1 MKKSLFAVAALSAI
15 AGAAQAQ
22 SSVTVYGILDAGFSG
37 LSSTVPTSA
46 TTQGGANK
54 TTTTQFGNSYEQ
66 SSRLGFKGQED
77 LGGGLSAVF
86 TIETGLTNT
95 ANTFSSMNNRQ
106 SFVGLNKKGLGQ
118 AAIGTQYTPIHIA
131 FAATDPGQNNNT
143 VGNVVR
149 PTAGTSG
156 GQSAASS
163 AYTISTTN
171 TITAQSDSFA
181 GFKVNAQYTNNGK
194 DQTMYG
200 NQNQMSKPVDG
211 TVQTLNSSW
220 GGSTNFTGWGLG
232 ANYTWNKLF
241 ATVAYQN
248 FKQEQNN
255 GAPYTSANN
264 YAASTTTIS
273 EAALPNATDRQW
285 YAGATYDFGILKAY
299 ANYINRKLTS
309 GLDSNQYLSRTGQQ
323 IGVRANITSTIEAW
337 ASGGTGRFS
346 AFGAGQ
352 PTVNFNAWQL
362 GSNYWLSKRTNLY
375 AIYGQTLTSSAGAP
389 TSAAN
394 VTAQGGA
401 KASQY
406 AVGVRHT
413 F

>member
-1 MKKSLFAVAALSAI
+1 MKKSLFAIAAVTAF

-37 LSSTVPTSA
+37 LSTSTPTTAS
-46 TTQGGANK
+46 GGVNK
-54 TTTTQFGNSYEQ
+54 ATTTQFGNSYEQ

-95 ANTFSSMNNRQ
+95 SSQLSTLNNRQ
-106 SFVGLNKKGLGQ
+106 TFVGVKKNGLGQ
-118 AAIGTQYTPIHIA
+118 GAIGTQYTPIHIA

-149 PTAGTSG
+149 PTAGTAG
-156 GQSAASS
+156 GQASASS

-171 TITAQSDSFA
+171 TLTAQSDSFA
-181 GFKVNAQYTNNGK
+181 GFKFNAQYTQNGVNQTMRA
-194 DQTMYG
+194 DQT
-200 NQNQMSKPVDG
+200 
-211 TVQTLNSSW
+211 TVATN
-220 GGSTNFTGWGLG
+220 GGSTNFSGYGLG

-241 ATVAYQN
+241 ATVAWQS
-248 FKQEQNN
+248 FKSEVNN
-255 GAPYTSANN
+255 
-264 YAASTTTIS
+264 AAVQKATAATVASPGTTWS
-273 EAALPNATDRQW
+273 ELTLPNTTDNQF

-299 ANYINRKLTS
+299 GNYINRKVTN
-309 GLDSNQYLSRTGQQ
+309 GLNSAEYMSRSAEQ
-323 IGVRANITSTIEAW
+323 IGVRANITPKIEGW
-337 ASGGTGRFS
+337 ASAGLGRYTS
-346 AFGAGQ
+346 YGAGS

-375 AIYGQTLTSSAGAP
+375 AIYGQTLTSQASGQTATINAAAG
-389 TSAAN
+389 
-394 VTAQGGA
+394 GGA
-401 KASQY
+401 RASQY
-406 AVGVRHT
+406 AMGVRHT

>member
-1 MKKSLFAVAALSAI
+1 MKKSLFAIAAVTAF

-37 LSSTVPTSA
+37 LSTSTPTTASGGVNKA
-46 TTQGGANK
+46 TTTA
-54 TTTTQFGNSYEQ
+54 FGSSYEQ

-95 ANTFSSMNNRQ
+95 SSQLSTLNNRQ
-106 SFVGLNKKGLGQ
+106 TFVGAAKKGLGQ

-149 PTAGTSG
+149 PTAGTAG
-156 GQSAASS
+156 GQASASS

-171 TITAQSDSFA
+171 TLTAQSDSFA
-181 GFKVNAQYTNNGK
+181 GFKFNAQYTQNGV
-194 DQTMYG
+194 DQTMRA
-200 NQNQMSKPVDG
+200 D
-211 TVQTLNSSW
+211 QTTIASN
-220 GGSTNFTGWGLG
+220 GGSTNFSGYGLG

-241 ATVAYQN
+241 ATVAWQS
-248 FKQEQNN
+248 FKSEVNN
-255 GAPYTSANN
+255 
-264 YAASTTTIS
+264 AAVQKATAATVASPGTTWS
-273 EAALPNATDRQW
+273 ELTLPNTTDNQF

-299 ANYINRKLTS
+299 GNYINRKVTN
-309 GLDSNQYLSRTGQQ
+309 GLNSAEYMSRSAEQ
-323 IGVRANITSTIEAW
+323 IGVRANITPTVEGW
-337 ASGGTGRFS
+337 ASAGLGRYTS
-346 AFGAGQ
+346 YGAGS

-375 AIYGQTLTSSAGAP
+375 AIYGQTLTSQASGQTATINAAAG
-389 TSAAN
+389 
-394 VTAQGGA
+394 GGA
-401 KASQY
+401 RASQY
-406 AVGVRHT
+406 AMGVRHT

>member
-1 MKKSLFAVAALSAI
+1 MKKSLFAVAAVTAF

-37 LSSTVPTSA
+37 LSTSTPTTAS
-46 TTQGGANK
+46 GNVNK
-54 TTTTQFGNSYEQ
+54 TTTTKFGDSYEQ

-95 ANTFSSMNNRQ
+95 SSTFSSMNNRQ
-106 SFVGLNKKGLGQ
+106 SFVGAAKKGLGQ

-143 VGNVVR
+143 VGNVIR
-149 PTAGTSG
+149 PQAGTSG
-156 GQSAASS
+156 GQTSASS

-171 TITAQSDSFA
+171 TLTAQSDSFA
-181 GFKVNAQYTNNGK
+181 GFKFNAQYTQNGV
-194 DQTMYG
+194 DATQRANQTTVATNGG
-200 NQNQMSKPVDG
+200 N
-211 TVQTLNSSW
+211 
-220 GGSTNFTGWGLG
+220 TNFSGWGLG

-241 ATVAYQN
+241 ATVAYQS
-248 FKQEQNN
+248 FKLE
-255 GAPYTSANN
+255 ANN
-264 YAASTTTIS
+264 AATLSPTAAQVGSPGTTWS
-273 EAALPNATDRQW
+273 EASLPNTTDRQW
-285 YAGATYDFGILKAY
+285 YAGVTYDFGILKAY
-299 ANYINRKLTS
+299 ANYINRKATS
-309 GLDSNQYLSRTGQQ
+309 GLDSNAYASRTAQQ

-337 ASGGTGRFS
+337 ASGGTGRYD
-346 AFGAGQ
+346 AFGATS

-375 AIYGQTLTSSAGAP
+375 AIYGQTLTSSAAGA
-389 TSAAN
+389 AASVN
-394 VTAQGGA
+394 VDAGGGA

-406 AVGVRHT
+406 AMGVCHT